1 VVLSGGVKM
10 RFGFKVLLFVFV
22 VGVLVFVGWLV
33 SHLLSVLG
41 ALGL

>member
-1 VVLSGGVKM
+1 MGLKFKLLLAVFAVGG
-10 RFGFKVLLFVFV
+10 
-22 VGVLVFVGWLV
+22 LVFVGWLV